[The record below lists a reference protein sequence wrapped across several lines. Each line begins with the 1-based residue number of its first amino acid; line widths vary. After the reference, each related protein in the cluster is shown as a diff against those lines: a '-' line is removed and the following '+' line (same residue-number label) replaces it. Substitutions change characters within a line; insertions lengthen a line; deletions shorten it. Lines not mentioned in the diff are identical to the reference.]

1 MTPPLVSDSVFSSLE
16 NGAFPR
22 GRASRPTVTPTRRAI
37 PCARDVARVSV
48 RVRQWA
54 GKIPPQAYFEPINWH
69 RTALHELGH
78 YAEPR
83 IMPHGADWGGTTVFG
98 IIRAL
103 RGRRA
108 ACHPGDIGPVTV
120 TLRSVTSPLDSE

>member
-1 MTPPLVSDSVFSSLE
+1 MRV
-16 NGAFPR
+16 
-22 GRASRPTVTPTRRAI
+22 
-37 PCARDVARVSV
+37 RDVARVSA

-54 GKIPPQAYFEPINWH
+54 GKLPPQAYFEPINWH

-83 IMPHGADWGGTTVFG
+83 IMRHGADWGGTTVFG